1 MEETIS
7 RMAGSGHGERQSPE
21 ALEAAA
27 RAVGRPV
34 AQRATDYSIVA
45 PRAASQTGVHSRP
58 AGGRAAQEPQQIA

>member
-7 RMAGSGHGERQSPE
+7 RMAGSAHGVRQSPE

-34 AQRATDYSIVA
+34 AQRTTDYRSWPMPRSRTA
-45 PRAASQTGVHSRP
+45 PEPLSESSR
-58 AGGRAAQEPQQIA
+58 IA